1 MGQTKGDVLSGTLDL
16 LVLKTLARDPMHGY
30 GITLHI
36 QRRDGCMFC
45 SRAESDTRGP
55 ASSTP
60 ARMSALLRDSF
71 EAQCFKLAVALHF
84 IVFRERN

>member
-16 LVLKTLARDPMHGY
+16 LVLKTLARGPMHGY

-60 ARMSALLRDSF
+60 ARMSAPAPGL
-71 EAQCFKLAVALHF
+71 
-84 IVFRERN
+84 I